1 MFLQVGENK
10 DNVRRDVRQIFKLIY
25 KVYPASKMFTFISDG
40 IKSKNSKQRTGN
52 VAMRQHT
59 RCWDFPHRCEAK
71 APTSLRPS
79 AYLLEPLL
87 VACTSYRNG

>member
-1 MFLQVGENK
+1 MLLQVGENK

-52 VAMRQHT
+52 DAMH
-59 RCWDFPHRCEAK
+59 
-71 APTSLRPS
+71 
-79 AYLLEPLL
+79 
-87 VACTSYRNG
+87 